1 MLICLDCGAIF
12 EQARIVFER
21 HGLDT
26 PPYEKISMCPF
37 CGGVS
42 LRNAYPCS
50 ICGGWITGS
59 HIITLDGQRICDGCY
74 IRYEGP
80 DD

>member
-1 MLICLDCGAIF
+1 MLICTECGRTF
-12 EQARIVFER
+12 ERPQEAEER
-21 HGLDT
+21 HGLDM

-50 ICGGWITGS
+50 ICGGWITDS

>member
-26 PPYEKISMCPF
+26 PPYEELLVCPRCESTEIHPAYRCDV
-37 CGGVS
+37 CGDWITNSYIKTADGE
-42 LRNAYPCS
+42 R
-50 ICGGWITGS
+50 ICGDCYS
-59 HIITLDGQRICDGCY
+59 RCEVEDG
-74 IRYEGP
+74 
-80 DD
+80 

>member
-1 MLICLDCGAIF
+1 MLICTECG
-12 EQARIVFER
+12 RTFER
-21 HGLDT
+21 PQEAVEQHGLDT

-59 HIITLDGQRICDGCY
+59 HIITLDGQRICDGCS

>member
-1 MLICLDCGAIF
+1 MLICTECGRTF
-12 EQARIVFER
+12 ERPQEAEER

-26 PPYEKISMCPF
+26 PPYGKISMCPF

>member
-1 MLICLDCGAIF
+1 MLICTECG
-12 EQARIVFER
+12 RTFER
-21 HGLDT
+21 PQEAVEKHGLDT
-26 PPYEKISMCPF
+26 PPYEKISMCPY